1 MKDIRRIMAA
11 VDLSEYSRD
20 ILEYAGNLAKSA
32 KSDLVI
38 VNVINHRN
46 IETLQRA
53 ATETGRFSVN
63 AWIEKQKEERLESM
77 QGLIEDT
84 GISGLPIKTVFR
96 EGLPFRELIKA
107 IEEENVDLV
116 VMGVKG
122 NGNIPR
128 VIVDSTAEKVFR
140 RCAVP
145 VLKVRSPEHRSTRAD
160 RG

>member
-1 MKDIRRIMAA
+1 MKEIKKIMAA

-20 ILEYAGNLAKSA
+20 IVEYAGNLAKST
-32 KSDLVI
+32 KSDLII
-38 VNVINHRN
+38 VNVINHRD

-53 ATETGRFSVN
+53 ATEIGRFSVN

-77 QGLIEDT
+77 QRLIEDT
-84 GISGLPIKTVFR
+84 GLSELPIKTVFR

-122 NGNIPR
+122 RGNVPG
-128 VIVDSTAEKVFR
+128 VLVGSTAEKVFR
-140 RCAVP
+140 RCPVP
-145 VLKVRSPEHRSTRAD
+145 MLNVRSPDHRRTVAE